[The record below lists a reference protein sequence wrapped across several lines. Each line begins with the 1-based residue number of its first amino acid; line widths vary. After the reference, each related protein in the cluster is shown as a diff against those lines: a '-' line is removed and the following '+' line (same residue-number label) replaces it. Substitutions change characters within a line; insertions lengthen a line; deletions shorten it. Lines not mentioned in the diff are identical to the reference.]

1 MRPPKHGNRP
11 LYEYTLMPMHMAWL
25 YSPEEL
31 RTMQRAE
38 PFSFT
43 KDCPLMRMD
52 SNAPDILSDP
62 NAGGE
67 MLFDVQNDPHQ
78 QHPID
83 DPEVLI
89 RLEKRMIQLMQEND
103 APKEQYERMNLTEK
117 M

>member
-1 MRPPKHGNRP
+1 
-11 LYEYTLMPMHMAWL
+11 
-25 YSPEEL
+25 
-31 RTMQRAE
+31 
-38 PFSFT
+38 
-43 KDCPLMRMD
+43 MRMD